1 MRATL
6 SAAGKPERLAV
17 VRCGNKLEEAEP
29 AAVTSCGSVWRQQ
42 QQQQHH
48 PHQQRQSTHDFMLKL
63 HEQCALQQ
71 PHNSARITP
80 AALQL
85 AALLCCAVRRVAAL
99 RRRVLVYER
108 QAPLA
113 ALGEN

>member
-1 MRATL
+1 VSEVVKLLKRQRQLMRATL

-17 VRCGNKLEEAEP
+17 LRRGNKLEEAEP
-29 AAVTSCGSVWRQQ
+29 AAVTVTGCCSVWGQQQQ

-63 HEQCALQQ
+63 HVQCALQQ

-80 AALQL
+80 
-85 AALLCCAVRRVAAL
+85 LLPLRRVQ
-99 RRRVLVYER
+99 VHER
-108 QAPLA
+108 
-113 ALGEN
+113 

>member
-17 VRCGNKLEEAEP
+17 LRCGNKLEEAEP
-29 AAVTSCGSVWRQQ
+29 AAVTGCGSVWRQQQQ

-63 HEQCALQQ
+63 HVQCALQQ
-71 PHNSARITP
+71 PHNSARIAP

-85 AALLCCAVRRVAAL
+85 AALLSSLCDARGGAAVARAVVR
-99 RRRVLVYER
+99 
-108 QAPLA
+108 
-113 ALGEN
+113 